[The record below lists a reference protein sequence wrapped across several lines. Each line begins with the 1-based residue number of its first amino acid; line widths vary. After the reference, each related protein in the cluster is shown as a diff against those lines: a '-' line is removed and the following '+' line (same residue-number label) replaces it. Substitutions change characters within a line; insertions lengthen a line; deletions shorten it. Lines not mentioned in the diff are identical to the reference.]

1 MRELKAGLLLS
12 GLLVLAACAG
22 EDKGG
27 EGEGDDEPMITG
39 TISPTDEDF
48 SGEVS
53 IMRAFGFDA
62 GGKVFIF
69 SSSNADATCDN
80 SYEMLISSDPY
91 DPVDIFEPGFC
102 NFTVAVPS
110 GYEGEVQVT
119 DDLLSITP
127 AFQCPMGDGAFEYT
141 DILDDGNTEK
151 DYYWIPSDQYWTGV
165 PHSFDITVS
174 GSGEDGYTVD
184 ATMSSFEGEFAQTG
198 SIDPAPASG
207 NVGGTMDVEYCSKF
221 GTIGIF

>member
-1 MRELKAGLLLS
+1 MRDVMASLLL
-12 GLLVLAACAG
+12 LLPLGACTG
-22 EDKGG
+22 EDKGEESG
-27 EGEGDDEPMITG
+27 GSDGPMITG

-69 SSSNADATCDN
+69 SSSNPSATCDN
-80 SYEMLISSDPY
+80 SYEMLISSDPF

-110 GYEGEVQVT
+110 AYEGEVEVI
-119 DDLLSITP
+119 DDLLAITP

-141 DILDDGNTEK
+141 DILDDGNSEK
-151 DYYWIPSDQYWTGV
+151 DYYWIPSEQYWTGV
-165 PHSFDITVS
+165 PNSFEITVS

-184 ATMSSFEGEFAQTG
+184 ATMSNFQGEFAQTG

-207 NVGGTMDVEYCSKF
+207 NVGGTMDVEYCSKY